1 MSYKTGGYKTKYI
14 EECGPYVYNEYI
26 IYCAVESCSNVCM
39 YKMFDN
45 KGREVSISIS
55 AEEDT
60 DDFGNHSLIDCLYY
74 LKCHKDKHYEWK
86 EHNIIIEEM
95 TYEEVDKIF
104 GHHNNSN

>member
-1 MSYKTGGYKTKYI
+1 
-14 EECGPYVYNEYI
+14 
-26 IYCAVESCSNVCM
+26 M
-39 YKMFDN
+39 YKMFDS

-74 LKCHKDKHYEWK
+74 LKCKKDKHYEWK

-95 TYEEVDKIF
+95 MYEEVDKIF
-104 GHHNNSN
+104 GHYNNSN